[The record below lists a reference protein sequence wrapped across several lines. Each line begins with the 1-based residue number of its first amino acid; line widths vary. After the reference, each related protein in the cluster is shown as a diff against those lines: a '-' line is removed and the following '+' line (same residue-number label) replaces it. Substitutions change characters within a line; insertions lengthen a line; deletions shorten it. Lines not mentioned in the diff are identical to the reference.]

1 MLSNDQRNLFSRPVR
16 RGVSALAL
24 AAALAGGG
32 TAWAQAPETQSQ
44 TQPAAADSGAAAQA
58 AANPANSGAPAA
70 GNAGT
75 GSNQDEIVVTA
86 QFREQNLQQ
95 TPLAITAM
103 SGAMLEARS
112 QTSVASVADQAPSVT
127 LKPQGAAF
135 GPALGA
141 NIRGVGQFDFNP
153 ALEPGVGVY
162 VDDVYYATLVGSIF
176 DLLDL
181 DRVEILRGPQGTLA
195 GKNSIGGAIKLYSKK
210 PTGSNTGY
218 VSAAYGIRDR
228 IDLRASADFKLADNL
243 FARLAG
249 VAKKQDGYIKRLDFG
264 CVNPPGSALNPAVGG
279 VAPQRSVGGDCVVAR
294 EGEVNYQAVRGQLRW
309 EQSDTFEI
317 NIIGDYTNDDRTSP
331 GAVLISA
338 NNPSPNVRGTAT
350 AVPYDNRFV
359 CRRYCN
365 FASYTSPAGVWGGPV
380 AAGFP
385 LGETR
390 GNGRTRFEGWGV
402 SGQIDWGLSDAL
414 KLTSITAYRSYDA
427 QFSND
432 DDASPLAIGN
442 GLSSLTFW
450 SVSQELRL
458 NGSLANE
465 AIEYT
470 LGGFYQDQRS
480 VYPSFQDIRYAAIPL
495 QFQQADPVNA
505 DTKAVFAHVNWHITD
520 QLTATGGL
528 RYTKESKDYTF
539 SRRNRDGTINP
550 FLATVNGQVGIYS
563 GDRIDWRANLQYQVT
578 DDVMTY
584 VQASTGFKGGGISPR
599 PFNAAQVRPFN
610 PEKLTA
616 YEGGIK
622 SELFNRL
629 LRLNIAGYFS
639 DYKGIQLAFLSCPQ
653 FGGPG
658 PCALIANAGNAHI
671 KGFEVET
678 ALRPMDGMSI
688 DAAASYTDFQ
698 YKYIDPLAGGPSQ
711 PGGPQ
716 FGDVPPYTPKW
727 KWSAGAQYEIPL
739 GDIGSLTPRLDAAYQ
754 STVFSGSS
762 NTVGERLRSYTVA
775 NARLTYR
782 NDGGDL
788 EISGEVTNLFDKYYY
803 LTGFDLSAA
812 GSGIIN
818 RQPGRPREWALT
830 VKKKF

>member
-1 MLSNDQRNLFSRPVR
+1 MARTVRFGEEYSMNDRTGLRARILKGCAS
-16 RGVSALAL
+16 GAAI
-24 AAALAGGG
+24 AAALSGSA
-32 TAWAQAPETQSQ
+32 AFAQAPETQSQ
-44 TQPAAADSGAAAQA
+44 TQAAAADAAASAQA
-58 AANPANSGAPAA
+58 AANPANSGGP
-70 GNAGT
+70 
-75 GSNQDEIVVTA
+75 DEIVVTA

-112 QTSVASVADQAPSVT
+112 QTSVASIADQAPSVT

-162 VDDVYYATLVGSIF
+162 VDDVYYSTLVGSIF

-218 VSAAYGIRDR
+218 VSATYGIRDR
-228 IDLRASADFKLADNL
+228 IDLRASADFKLAENL
-243 FARLAG
+243 FARVAG

-279 VAPQRSVGGDCVVAR
+279 IAPTASVGGDCVVAR
-294 EGEVNYQAVRGQLRW
+294 EGEVNYQALRGQLRF
-309 EQSDTFEI
+309 EPSDKFEV
-317 NIIGDYTNDDRTSP
+317 NIIGDYTYDDRTSP

-338 NNPSPNVRGTAT
+338 NNSSPNVRGTAT
-350 AVPYDNRFV
+350 AVPYDDRFV
-359 CRRYCN
+359 CGRYCN
-365 FASYTSPAGVWGGPV
+365 YASYTSPAATWGGPV
-380 AAGFP
+380 APGFP
-385 LGETR
+385 LSATR
-390 GNGRTRFEGWGV
+390 GDGRTKFEGWGV
-402 SGQIDWGLSDAL
+402 SGQIDLSLSDTL
-414 KLTSITAYRSYDA
+414 KLSSITAYRSYDA
-427 QFSND
+427 MFSND
-432 DDASPLAIGN
+432 DDASPLAVGN

-465 AIEYT
+465 ALEYT

-480 VYPSFQDIRYAAIPL
+480 VYPSYQDLRYAAVPL
-495 QFQQADPVNA
+495 QFQQTDPVNA
-505 DTKAVFAHVNWHITD
+505 DTKAIFAHLSWHVTD
-520 QLTATGGL
+520 RLTATGGI
-528 RYTKESKDYTF
+528 RYTEEHKDYTF
-539 SRRNRDGTINP
+539 SRKNRDGTVNP
-550 FLATVNGQVGIYS
+550 FLAAVDGQVGVYN

-578 DDVMTY
+578 DDVMAY

-599 PFNAAQVRPFN
+599 PFNAEQVRPFN

-622 SELFNRL
+622 SELFDRM
-629 LRLNIAGYFS
+629 LRLNLAAYFS
-639 DYKGIQLAFLSCPQ
+639 DYKSIQLAFLSCPQ

-658 PCALIANAGNAHI
+658 PCALIANAGDAHI
-671 KGFEVET
+671 KGFELET
-678 ALRPMDGMSI
+678 TLRPMQGLSI
-688 DAAASYTDFQ
+688 DGALSYTDFQ
-698 YKYIDPLAGGPSQ
+698 YKYIDPLAGGPTQ

-727 KWSAGAQYEIPL
+727 KWSAGAQYEVPL
-739 GDIGSLTPRLDAAYQ
+739 DNIGTLTPRLDAAYQ
-754 STVFSGSS
+754 STVYSGSS
-762 NTVGERLRSYTVA
+762 NTVGERLRHYTVA

-782 NDGGDL
+782 NTGGDL
-788 EISGEVTNLFDKYYY
+788 EISGEVTNLFDRYYY
-803 LTGFDLSAA
+803 LTGFDLTAA

>member
-1 MLSNDQRNLFSRPVR
+1 MAGAAP
-16 RGVSALAL
+16 AL
-24 AAALAGGG
+24 
-32 TAWAQAPETQSQ
+32 AQAPETQSQ
-44 TQPAAADSGAAAQA
+44 TQPGAADAAAGAQA
-58 AANPANSGAPAA
+58 AANSANNPGQTADV
-70 GNAGT
+70 N
-75 GSNQDEIVVTA
+75 EIVVTA
-86 QFREQNLQQ
+86 QFREQNLQD
-95 TPLAITAM
+95 TPLAITAV

-112 QTSVASVADQAPSVT
+112 QTNLSTVADQAPSVT

-162 VDDVYYATLVGSIF
+162 VDDVYYATLTGSIF

-218 VSAAYGIRDR
+218 VSATYGIRDR
-228 IDLRASADFKLADNL
+228 IDLRGSADIKLTDNL
-243 FARLAG
+243 FARLSG

-264 CVNPPGSALNPAVGG
+264 CVNPPGSPLNPTVGG
-279 VAPQRSVGGDCVVAR
+279 IPSTRSASQGCVVAR
-294 EGEVNYQAVRGQLRW
+294 EGEVNYQAVRGQVRW
-309 EQSDTFEI
+309 EPTDAIEV
-317 NIIGDYTNDDRTSP
+317 NVIGDYTVDDRTSP

-338 NNPSPNVRGTAT
+338 DNPNPSVRGNAFN
-350 AVPYDNRFV
+350 VPYDNRFI
-359 CRRYCN
+359 CGRYCN
-365 FASYTSPAGVWGGPV
+365 YATYLSPAGVWPGPV
-380 AAGFP
+380 AAGYP
-385 LGETR
+385 LIETR
-390 GNGRTRFEGWGV
+390 GDGRTRFEGWGV
-402 SGQIDWGLSDAL
+402 SGQIDWKLGETMQ
-414 KLTSITAYRSYDA
+414 LTSITAYRTYDA
-427 QFSND
+427 LFSND
-432 DDASPLAIGN
+432 DDGSPLAVGN

-458 NGSLANE
+458 NGSLAND

-470 LGGFYQDQRS
+470 LGGFYQDQS
-480 VYPSFQDIRYAAIPL
+480 STYPSFQDLRYPAIPL
-495 QFQQADPVNA
+495 QFQQDDPVNA
-505 DTKAVFAHVNWHITD
+505 DTKAVFAHLSWHITD

-528 RYTKESKDYTF
+528 RYTEEHKDYTF
-539 SRRNRDGTINP
+539 SRKNRDGTVNP
-550 FLATVNGQVGIYS
+550 FLAAVDGQVGNYN
-563 GDRIDWRANLQYQVT
+563 GDRVDWRANLQYQWT
-578 DDVMTY
+578 DDIMTY
-584 VQASTGFKGGGISPR
+584 AQVSTGFKGGGISPR
-599 PFNAAQVRPFN
+599 PFNAEQVRPFN

-622 SELFNRL
+622 TQFFDRMLT
-629 LRLNIAGYFS
+629 LNVAGYYS
-639 DYKGIQLAFLSCPQ
+639 DYTGIQLAFLSCPQ

-658 PCALIANAGNAHI
+658 PCALIANAGDAHI

-678 ALRPMDGMSI
+678 TLRPAQGFTI
-688 DAAASYTDFQ
+688 DASVSHTDFEYTD
-698 YKYIDPLAGGPSQ
+698 IDPLAGGPSQ

-716 FGDVPPYTPKW
+716 FDDVPPYTPKW
-727 KWSAGAQYEIPL
+727 KWSAGVQYEIPL
-739 GDIGSLTPRLDAAYQ
+739 GSAGSLTPRVDAAYQ
-754 STVFSGSS
+754 STVFSGSVNS
-762 NTVGERLRSYTVA
+762 LGERLASYTLA

-803 LTGFDLSAA
+803 LTGFDLTGA
-812 GSGIIN
+812 GSGIQN